1 MSSTRTDAQPTS
13 RLLPR
18 WEWLSL
24 ATILL
29 LASLLGARAWFAIQ
43 AYADYP
49 PDFDEAVHALPA
61 LQISR
66 DLRAL
71 RLGDLWRHSYTQ
83 DEIALYPFLHSWL
96 LAPFFL
102 IAKPDL
108 SVARASG
115 TAFLTASACVM
126 FFLTRGLAARERRP
140 WLAGLFSALLLL
152 TALPLWVYAS
162 VILLEAAGL
171 LVTLLWLSAYVRA
184 RPDHTGRGWPAA
196 ASLAATAALFTKYSF
211 GVFVITAMVG
221 VELLSIL
228 AHPRA
233 LNLRRLLLLFGPVM
247 ILTGAWF
254 LLPGK
259 LDRFL
264 EYSRSQRAQVE
275 FWSAA
280 NLLYYPQSLFR
291 FYTAGPLTVALVAAG
306 IGMGVWRWRDHP
318 WRAVVLYLLAGIVL
332 LTRVPQ
338 KEIRFFYT
346 VAPLAYPLAGVAF
359 ARLINAASEARVTGP
374 ARRVTQIGLAGLL
387 ALEAGLVA
395 RRGSFFGPALETAYL
410 NSPDTRA
417 AYDFVIE
424 HMLAEGA
431 RPHLLDTWHLFSNY
445 PLAWEYYVGRDED
458 PAAYHYQLATADY
471 APPPT
476 PTNLDR
482 LLERLQTQGTS
493 VLVSID
499 GSPAGDYTGWQVVE
513 PLITRGRLE
522 MLAASPQYVLFEWS
536 SDYESRVFAGEFATA
551 AELEQA
557 RQRGLTLFTIQLHL
571 YRLK

>member
-1 MSSTRTDAQPTS
+1 MSSTRTDAQPVS

-126 FFLTRGLAARERRP
+126 FFLTRGLAE
-140 WLAGLFSALLLL
+140 LFSALLLL

-184 RPDHTGRGWPAA
+184 RPDQTGRGWPAA
-196 ASLAATAALFTKYSF
+196 ASLAATAALLTKYSF

-221 VELLSIL
+221 AELLSTL

-233 LNLRRLLLLFGPVM
+233 LNLRRLLWLFGPVV
-247 ILTGAWF
+247 ILAGAWF

-264 EYSRSQRAQVE
+264 EYSRSQRVQVE

-374 ARRVTQIGLAGLL
+374 ARR
-387 ALEAGLVA
+387 
-395 RRGSFFGPALETAYL
+395 GSFFGPALETAYL

-476 PTNLDR
+476 PANLDR
-482 LLERLQTQGTS
+482 LVERLQAQGTS